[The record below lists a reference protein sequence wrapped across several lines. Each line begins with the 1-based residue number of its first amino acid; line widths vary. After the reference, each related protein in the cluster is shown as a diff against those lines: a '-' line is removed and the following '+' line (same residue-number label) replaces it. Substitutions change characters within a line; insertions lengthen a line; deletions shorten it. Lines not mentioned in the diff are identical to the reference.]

1 MANEI
6 AQKQETV
13 IGLIRKSQSQFL
25 MNIRIEIGFNL
36 FFFIIAII
44 DKTTVLH
51 KLCTGFPAI
60 APL

>member
-25 MNIRIEIGFNL
+25 MALGN
-36 FFFIIAII
+36 
-44 DKTTVLH
+44 
-51 KLCTGFPAI
+51 PAL
-60 APL
+60 AERFVRVS